1 MRLIVVSGLS
11 GSGKSVALDMLED
24 LDFYCVDNI
33 PAGLLPG
40 FIAYTVRTSES
51 TYRQTAVGVDAR
63 NRPEDLAEVPRLE
76 TRRRSFVP
84 VKGEIPSPLD
94 PPPGCHFHP
103 RCPQAM
109 DVCRQRYPE
118 TSGVSAT
125 HTVNCHLIG

>member
-51 TYRQTAVGVDAR
+51 TYRHTAVGVDAR
-63 NRPEDLAEVPRLE
+63 QRILHLGQHALLGAMHAHVHGLFKDDGGVIGHVVAQPGPFFVGAELVHVCKLLAQARPFLFEVQSQVRN
-76 TRRRSFVP
+76 
-84 VKGEIPSPLD
+84 PL
-94 PPPGCHFHP
+94 
-103 RCPQAM
+103 
-109 DVCRQRYPE
+109 
-118 TSGVSAT
+118 
-125 HTVNCHLIG
+125 